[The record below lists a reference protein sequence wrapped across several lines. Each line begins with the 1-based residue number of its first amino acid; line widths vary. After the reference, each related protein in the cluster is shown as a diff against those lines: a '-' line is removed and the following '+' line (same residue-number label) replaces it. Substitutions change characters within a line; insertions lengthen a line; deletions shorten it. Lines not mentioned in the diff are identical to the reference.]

1 MQRGIDVRHA
11 TRREIMRT
19 KRNRENSQH
28 WKQKSCANCSRLNL
42 IIFLK
47 QKRKSRKE
55 RRNDGSTKSGYN
67 NRMRV

>member
-1 MQRGIDVRHA
+1 
-11 TRREIMRT
+11 MRT
-19 KRNRENSQH
+19 KRNQENSQH

-55 RRNDGSTKSGYN
+55 RRNDGILTSMGQEVKKNGDSAPS
-67 NRMRV
+67 